1 MVRFQRTNRR
11 LDDKIRASRRCLG
24 RLDRVRRVTMDD
36 LVKRCR
42 EGDRQAQRELY
53 DRTVERV
60 YRLLLRLANNNRD
73 DAFDLT
79 QDTYVRVFTQLDR
92 FDGRSRFET
101 WLYRIA
107 VNEGLQFLRDAG
119 RRRKR
124 ARTVAREDRA
134 ESHEHEV
141 TAKIDLDRALARLDD
156 TDRTILLLRYQVG
169 LDYRAIAAATDLAE
183 GTVASRL
190 NRARKK
196 LRDLLGPA
204 YGPPV
209 GSPCK
214 MEETAAKRHPNKG
227 HEAVSV
233 GTD

>member
-1 MVRFQRTNRR
+1 
-11 LDDKIRASRRCLG
+11 
-24 RLDRVRRVTMDD
+24 MDD

-79 QDTYVRVFTQLDR
+79 QDTYVRVFTQIDR

-119 RRRKR
+119 RRRSR
-124 ARTVAREDRA
+124 ARTVARIDRA

-169 LDYRAIAAATDLAE
+169 LDYHAIAAATDLAE
-183 GTVASRL
+183 GTVGSRL

-204 YGPPV
+204 YGTPV
-209 GSPCK
+209 GNRRH
-214 MEETAAKRHPNKG
+214 MEETHAERHPNTG
-227 HEAVSV
+227 HEAV
-233 GTD
+233 TMETE